1 MCLLE
6 LQFSDLAPQRV
17 DQSDLVSKSGE
28 HVSRHAEHENTLS
41 VKTEKQSEK
50 RSSPQHV
57 QTEQERERERNR
69 KREEMTI
76 RYSAYEIHV
85 MMRRSEM
92 LMINDDDDN

>member
-6 LQFSDLAPQRV
+6 LPFSDLAPQRV

-50 RSSPQHV
+50 RSS
-57 QTEQERERERNR
+57 TRTDREREREREYR

-85 MMRRSEM
+85 MMRRSEV
-92 LMINDDDDN
+92 LMINDDDDDN